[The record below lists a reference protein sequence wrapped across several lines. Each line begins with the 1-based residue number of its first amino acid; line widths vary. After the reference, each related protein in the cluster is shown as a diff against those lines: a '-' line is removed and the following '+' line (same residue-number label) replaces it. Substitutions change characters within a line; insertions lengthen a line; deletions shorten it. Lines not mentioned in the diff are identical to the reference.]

1 MSLTKQIQALEKL
14 TDLKKQLNAKTLD
27 RKLTDINFFERT
39 NKLFQPLIDS
49 NVKQTEKITDN
60 LKEVENNIKQQ
71 NTLLQL
77 HNNNNNNILEP
88 RTSGKDE
95 NIPQVSLEP
104 RTSGKDETGGN
115 SLFKQNE
122 NGEYYLAGEKNKTPR
137 FEIKNNQIIF
147 SKDKSN
153 YIVDITTG
161 LNELLFNKNFD
172 KNKIKK
178 EDVEQYYRIYGQLGV
193 KEGNSNRAKNIHSLF
208 QDINRK
214 HYIKGGTGLNKTKNR
229 LQVLLTSKALGQNNV
244 DQEIGHLIKKQ

>member
-49 NVKQTEKITDN
+49 NVKQTETITDN

-77 HNNNNNNILEP
+77 HNNNNNN
-88 RTSGKDE
+88 KDE

-122 NGEYYLAGEKNKTPR
+122 NEEYYLAGEKNKTPR
-137 FEIKNNQIIF
+137 FKVKDNKVIF
-147 SKDKSN
+147 SKDNSD
-153 YIVDITTG
+153 YIVDITAG
-161 LNELLFNKNFD
+161 LNELLFKKNFD
-172 KNKIKK
+172 KNKIKQ
-178 EDVEQYYRIYGQLGV
+178 EDVEQYYRIYGQLDV
-193 KEGNSNRAKNIHSLF
+193 KEGNSNRAKNIHLLF
-208 QDINRK
+208 PNVNRK

-244 DQEIGHLIKKQ
+244 DQEISNLIKKQ